1 MYLFSRNFWIYSFER
16 IVKTGI
22 VTLVAIMAADQFVP
36 TSGDQWARA
45 ALQIGVAC
53 LGSLSLAMTAYSSA
67 SGTQST
73 PTNIAPKT
81 ESSVPLFTVK
91 S

>member
-53 LGSLSLAMTAYSSA
+53 RQIL
-67 SGTQST
+67 
-73 PTNIAPKT
+73 PPKR
-81 ESSVPLFTVK
+81 SPRFHCSQ
-91 S
+91 